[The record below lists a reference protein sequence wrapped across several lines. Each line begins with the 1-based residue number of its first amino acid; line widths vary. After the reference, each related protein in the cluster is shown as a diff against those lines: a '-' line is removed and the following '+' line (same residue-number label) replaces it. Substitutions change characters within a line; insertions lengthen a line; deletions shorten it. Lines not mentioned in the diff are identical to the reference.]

1 LTITETTLSQTSDP
15 NAQNHLT
22 LKIGVKPRPGTP
34 NGHVVRIIVSFYDL
48 TRDNKMTPT
57 DARVGYDWLT
67 PANDW
72 SDGTAKFLAATYVRP
87 KTRAAS
93 SDGRRYGGFI
103 VRVYFDGEL
112 QDSRATP
119 QELITLF
126 PNEDKPATSPNAAPT
141 SRP

>member
-1 LTITETTLSQTSDP
+1 
-15 NAQNHLT
+15 
-22 LKIGVKPRPGTP
+22 
-34 NGHVVRIIVSFYDL
+34 
-48 TRDNKMTPT
+48 MTPT
-57 DARVGYDWLT
+57 DAHVGYDWLT

-87 KTRAAS
+87 KTQTAS

-126 PNEDKPATSPNAAPT
+126 PNEDKPALSPNAAPT